1 MIEKIV
7 SIWLIEKSFM
17 KINNK
22 FETNLE
28 KLLKE
33 FYIKRKKLIYFLNH
47 FTGREF

>member
-1 MIEKIV
+1 
-7 SIWLIEKSFM
+7 M

-33 FYIKRKKLIYFLNH
+33 FYIKSKKLIYFFNH
-47 FTGREF
+47 FTGREGNFKIQIETFK